1 MIRVRAAL
9 PGDVIRLMEL
19 ARHSVTAAQWHEPQY
34 QSLFSVQE
42 SGGPVALVIEDDGE
56 VLGFVAGRSLAGVE
70 WEIENIA
77 VHGEARRRGLGSHL
91 LGEFLNLVRQKG
103 GRDIFLE
110 VRESNRAARL
120 LYEKWAFVEV
130 GRRKDYYREPFE
142 DALILQFSFEE

>member
-1 MIRVRAAL
+1 MIRVRPAL

-19 ARHSVTAAQWHEPQY
+19 ARHSVTAAQWREPDY
-34 QSLFSVQE
+34 QSLFRVQE
-42 SGGPVALVIEDDGE
+42 SGGPVALVIEDDSE
-56 VLGFVAGRSLAGVE
+56 ILGFLAGRPLAGVE

-77 VHGEARRRGLGSHL
+77 VHGKARRRGLGSHL

-110 VRESNRAARL
+110 VRESNRGARL

-130 GRRKDYYREPFE
+130 GRRKDYYRDPSE
-142 DALILQFSFEE
+142 DGLILQFSFEE